1 MGEGEGRS
9 GDWLRHGRARV
20 YLWLFAALNI
30 ATLVFILAGS
40 RGGVDAHGFLVG
52 TDFISFW
59 TAGHMLALDQQVYD
73 AAAHASAQR
82 TWFASHSGHT
92 AFFYPPTFLPFCRP
106 LGALAYF
113 PALIAWLVVTG
124 AAYGAAVYLWVRG
137 RSLDLPVWLA
147 LAAFPPVMITITHGQ
162 TAFLAAAFLG
172 AGLWLVRTQ
181 PWLGGALIGLAT
193 IKPQLGLLVPVALL
207 ASREGRAVAG
217 AAMSAAAL
225 ALVSTA
231 WFGPEIWGGWIEA
244 SKTANAA
251 LEQGAVPY
259 GKMVSVF
266 AGMRLLGGGVT
277 LAWIVQLAVSA
288 AVVVLTAWKA
298 WQEKWHHGIAAL
310 ALAGAP
316 LVTPFVLDYD
326 LVVLAFPL
334 LWLASRARTTSTM
347 VIIGA
352 AFALG
357 AFARPLAIA
366 AGIPIAPPVV
376 ALLFLA
382 VWRERPAVKRRSSR
396 GRARRHGSG

>member
-1 MGEGEGRS
+1 MGVGKGQA

-20 YLWLFAALNI
+20 YLWLFAALN
-30 ATLVFILAGS
+30 LAALIFLIVGS

-59 TAGHMLALDQQVYD
+59 TAGHMLALDQPVYD
-73 AAAHASAQR
+73 AAAHAAAQR
-82 TWFASHSGHT
+82 TWFASHTGHT

-106 LGALAYF
+106 LGPLAYF
-113 PALIAWLVVTG
+113 PALLGWLVVT
-124 AAYGAAVYLWVRG
+124 ACAYGAAVYRWVRG
-137 RSLDLPVWLA
+137 RGLKLPVWLA
-147 LAAFPPVMITITHGQ
+147 LAAYPPVVITITHGQ

-172 AGLWLVRTQ
+172 GGLWLVRTQ

-193 IKPQLGLLVPVALL
+193 IKPQLGLLIPVVLL
-207 ASREGRAVAG
+207 ASREWRALAA

-225 ALVSTA
+225 ALLATA
-231 WFGPEIWGGWIEA
+231 WFGAETWGGWVEA
-244 SKTANAA
+244 SRAASAA

-298 WQEKWHHGIAAL
+298 WQEKWHQGIAAL

-326 LVVLAFPL
+326 LTVLAFPL
-334 LWLASRARTTSTM
+334 LWLASRARTTPTM
-347 VIIGA
+347 LIIGA
-352 AFALG
+352 AFAVG
-357 AFARPLAIA
+357 AFARPLALT
-366 AGIPIAPPVV
+366 AGVPIAPPIL
-376 ALLFLA
+376 ALLFWA
-382 VWRERPAVKRRSSR
+382 VWRERPAVRRRSTR
-396 GRARRHGSG
+396 DRARRHGSV